1 MKRRRHSET
10 VVAQGNRQWDKL
22 AALLESLRHSAVALE
37 ASIENE
43 EHRTGKRDRSLAE
56 AARIVLTSA
65 GASTPRI
72 DGWISRR
79 LEARLE
85 HGAALPALLPLQL
98 PKHCVA
104 RPLGVRKGVKR

>member
-43 EHRTGKRDRSLAE
+43 ERHKRDRSLAE

-104 RPLGVRKGVKR
+104 RPLGVCKGVKR